1 MTTLSGN
8 GRPRRRELAPGQ
20 ARPHEFIAQEVA
32 RVGVGPAADT
42 VLGSPRAR
50 ETFEIN
56 ILGRKDGFYTK
67 MPKGMDAPGYDPT
80 QRPWYKGRAAGNG
93 PFLTEPYVAAS
104 TGS

>member
-1 MTTLSGN
+1 M
-8 GRPRRRELAPGQ
+8 
-20 ARPHEFIAQEVA
+20 
-32 RVGVGPAADT
+32 
-42 VLGSPRAR
+42 LGSPRAR

-67 MPKGMDAPGYDPT
+67 MPKGRWPRLRPDPEAVV
-80 QRPWYKGRAAGNG
+80 QGAAAGNG